1 MTKAPQYGIVNT
13 EIRKEVI
20 KMKIIGKRRVGIS
33 LTGVW
38 YCDMCNKTYHSST
51 LANITQKNNKICNKC
66 LDILK
71 NL

>member
-1 MTKAPQYGIVNT
+1 
-13 EIRKEVI
+13 
-20 KMKIIGKRRVGIS
+20 MKIIGKRRVGIS

-51 LANITQKNNKICNKC
+51 LANITQKNKKICNKC